1 MNGSSARTTGR
12 IAAIAAALLALV
24 LSSDVAA
31 QRGAATT
38 HTIFLTALE
47 IKGSTTTD
55 KLPPPSINP
64 ADLSKGYGFKAPG
77 QADPKAPQKWE
88 VSSYLFAPAAVTVRQ
103 GDTVVLTVFVV
114 NGDEHEVW
122 IAAPDGQKV
131 MPNTIWNRGRE
142 YRAQFVAAK
151 VGTYQLACSNHAP
164 SMIATFV
171 VLPE

>member
-24 LSSDVAA
+24 LASDVDA
-31 QRGAATT
+31 QRGGATT

-64 ADLSKGYGFKAPG
+64 ADLSKGYGFKAAG
-77 QADPKAPQKWE
+77 QAEQKAPQKWE
-88 VSSYLFAPAAVTVRQ
+88 VSSYLFAPASVTVRQ

-131 MPNTIWNRGRE
+131 MANTIWNRGRE

-151 VGTYQLACSNHAP
+151 PGTYQLTCSNHAP